1 MIYFLLKEVKHR
13 KILLL
18 LAGWFF
24 YAAWKPEYIFL
35 LLLSTLVDFV
45 AAKQIYKTGN
55 IRKKNMFLIL
65 SIIVNLGILFGF
77 KYFNFFDRNLFRFL
91 SVFNLEYSKT
101 FNDFILP
108 VGISFY
114 TFQTMSYTIDVYR
127 KKNIPENKFWNFA
140 LFVSFFPQLVAG
152 PIERFSKLMP
162 QFEKKHVFEYKR
174 VTSGLKLIFWG
185 FFQKIVI
192 ADSMQ
197 RFVEIVYSN
206 PSNYQGLDILLV
218 TLFFGV
224 QIYGDFSGYN
234 DIARGSAR
242 ILGYEL
248 SINFNLPYFSKSF
261 AEFWRRWHI
270 TLSSWFRDYVYIP
283 LGGNRS
289 KTKIRIYFNL
299 MITFV
304 LSGFWHGASWTFIIW
319 GMLHGIYYISE
330 RLFNSRFGVLVFYK
344 YKLFKVFKI
353 IFVFALVNFAWI
365 FFRSKS
371 ITIAY
376 TLIQNLFDF
385 SLIKLSFDRTSVA
398 INIILS
404 SLLFIVHFIERKKDI
419 ITFVSEQNLI
429 VRYSIY
435 YTLIL
440 IMIGFGNFGLQE
452 FIYFQF

>member
-1 MIYFLLKEVKHR
+1 
-13 KILLL
+13 
-18 LAGWFF
+18 
-24 YAAWKPEYIFL
+24 
-35 LLLSTLVDFV
+35 
-45 AAKQIYKTGN
+45 
-55 IRKKNMFLIL
+55 
-65 SIIVNLGILFGF
+65 
-77 KYFNFFDRNLFRFL
+77 
-91 SVFNLEYSKT
+91 
-101 FNDFILP
+101 
-108 VGISFY
+108 
-114 TFQTMSYTIDVYR
+114 MSYTIDVYR